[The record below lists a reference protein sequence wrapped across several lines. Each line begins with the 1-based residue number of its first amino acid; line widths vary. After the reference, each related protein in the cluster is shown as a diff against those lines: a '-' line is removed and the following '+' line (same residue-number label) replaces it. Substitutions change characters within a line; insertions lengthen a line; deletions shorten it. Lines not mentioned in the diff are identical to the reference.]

1 MHVFIDNNFGTEKIK
16 LDIALYGA
24 LRFRTWVE
32 FMFNVCLLYALNKC
46 SST

>member
-1 MHVFIDNNFGTEKIK
+1 MHVFIDKNFGTEKIK

-24 LRFRTWVE
+24 IRFKTCIE

-46 SST
+46 GSI